1 VQVIGVI
8 GRKGGCGKTTI
19 AIHLAAELATK
30 RRTVAVV
37 DADTQGSATY
47 WSEPGNLPVPVLH
60 YPLEHAREIQ
70 AWSRRVRDVDA
81 DIVVLDAPP
90 HLNEALGGVIGL
102 SDLAV
107 IPCAP
112 SGLDLIATAETV
124 GLVREIR
131 DERGGDRPHILLVP
145 TKVDRRTVSGRDLAG
160 ALKDMGEAVGP
171 DVGQRT
177 AFSDAFNAGQWVG
190 AYAPASQAHQDI
202 VGLAQRVRSMLRK
215 L

>member
-1 VQVIGVI
+1 MPVIGVI

-19 AIHLAAELATK
+19 AVHLAAELATSK
-30 RRTVAVV
+30 RTVAVV

-60 YPLEHAREIQ
+60 YPLEHAREIH

-160 ALKDMGEAVGP
+160 ALKELGEAVGP

-190 AYAPASQAHQDI
+190 AYAPHSRAHQDI
-202 VGLAQRVRSMLRK
+202 VGLATRVRSMVRK

>member
-1 VQVIGVI
+1 MAVIGVI
-8 GRKGGCGKTTI
+8 GRKGGCGKTTL
-19 AIHLAAELATK
+19 AVHLAAELATK

-37 DADTQGSATY
+37 DADTQASATY

-131 DERGGDRPHILLVP
+131 DERGGDRPRILLVP
-145 TKVDRRTVSGRDLAG
+145 TKVDRRTASGRDLAG
-160 ALKDMGEAVGP
+160 ALKELGEAVGP

-190 AYAPASQAHQDI
+190 AYAPHSRAHQDI
-202 VGLAQRVRSMLRK
+202 VGLATRVRSMLRK

>member
-1 VQVIGVI
+1 MAVIGVI

-19 AIHLAAELATK
+19 AVHLAAELATK

-60 YPLEHAREIQ
+60 YPLENAREIK

-107 IPCAP
+107 IPCTP

-131 DERGGDRPHILLVP
+131 DERGDGRPRILLVP
-145 TKVDRRTVSGRDLAG
+145 TKVDRRTASGRDLAG
-160 ALKDMGEAVGP
+160 ALKELGEAVGP

-190 AYAPASQAHQDI
+190 AYAPHSRAHQDI
-202 VGLAQRVRSMLRK
+202 VGLATRVRSMLRK

>member
-1 VQVIGVI
+1 MSVIGVI

-19 AIHLAAELATK
+19 AIHLAAALATS

-47 WSEPGNLPVPVLH
+47 WAEPGNLPFPVLH
-60 YPLEHAREIQ
+60 YPLEHARETQ
-70 AWSRRVRDVDA
+70 AWSRSVRAVDA
-81 DIVVLDAPP
+81 DLLVLDAPP

-102 SDLAV
+102 SDLVV

-112 SGLDLIATAETV
+112 SGLDLIATGEAV
-124 GLVREIR
+124 GLVRQVR
-131 DERGGDRPHILLVP
+131 AERGDGRPHILLVP
-145 TKVDRRTVSGRDLAG
+145 NRVDRRTTSGRDLAA
-160 ALKDMGEAVGP
+160 ALKDIGEPVGP

-190 AYAPASQAHQDI
+190 AYAPHSRAHQDI